1 MLELRPYQRAAID
14 GLYDYWSSKKGDN
27 PLIVS
32 PTGSGKSLIIAH
44 LVKDAMSFPGTRVL
58 VLTHVKELLEQGATE
73 LLNLYR
79 EADVGFYSASLKKKM
94 LHRAVTFAG
103 IQSIHKRAFDMIPP
117 PDLVIVDECHL
128 IPRSDSTRY
137 NKFLSDLKLANPAVK
152 IVGLTATPYR
162 LDSGWLHKGEGAIFD
177 GIAYDIPVADLM
189 EQGFLAPVVSKAGA
203 RKIDL
208 SEVGHRGGEFIESE
222 LAKAASDPELVRETV
237 AEIVQYGADR
247 KAWLIFACGVIH
259 ANMIRDEFQAHGIEA
274 HVVTGADGMTERA
287 EKIERFRRGAYKCLI
302 NVNVLTTG
310 FNVPH
315 VDLIGIVRATESAG
329 LYVQI
334 VGRGTRLAP
343 GKTDCLAE
351 GQKVL
356 TNHGLIPIEDIEL
369 WHKLWDGVEWVSHD
383 GVICKGEKEVITYD
397 GITATPDHKCW
408 TPQGWKTIRELQQ
421 KGTSLTQTGDGW
433 RPIKLSDDSFRKY
446 NPKRKKTPSIYVNS
460 LLDLRAAIRKILGQ
474 YSSWNGWMPEVR
486 TQEELSKAS
495 SWRPEVVV
503 ESLYS
508 SKAKMH
514 KPIRLCMGSLRR
526 SWNKILLQVSFC
538 NGSMDNGQHSRVG
551 QSLSA
556 NRSHRQQFGLSRRQ
570 FADGEC
576 FIQYEQPKKKQPNA
590 TGSSVYDEIPKGE
603 ICSIDTNKINRT
615 RVDGSTNCREMEY
628 TKQQTKRRVW
638 DIINAGP
645 RNRFTCEGKLVS
657 NCLVLDYGDNVM
669 RHGFIDKVKP
679 KIKSKSDDGEAP
691 CKECPSCQ
699 TIQHAAMR
707 NCVTC
712 GYAFPPPVLNHG
724 NKAYSGAMISTQV
737 QAEWVDVDDVGY
749 SRWRKEGKPDS
760 IRVTY
765 YCGLIKVSEWLCPD
779 HGGYAAERYIKRMAA
794 LGATATTTEE
804 AITECDTWIR
814 PSKIKVKPNDKF
826 YDIVQLDYSKPQRI
840 TEAERA
846 ELMEPL

>member
-1 MLELRPYQRAAID
+1 MLDLRSYQRAAID
-14 GLYDYWSSKKGDN
+14 GLYDYWASKKGDN
-27 PLIVS
+27 PLIVA

-58 VLTHVKELLEQGATE
+58 MLTHVKELLEQNAAE
-73 LLNLYR
+73 LINLYP
-79 EADVGFYSASLKKKM
+79 EADVGFYSASLKKKV

-103 IQSIHKRAFDMIPP
+103 IQSIHKRAFDMIPA

-128 IPRSDSTRY
+128 IPRTDSTRY
-137 NKFLSDLKLANPAVK
+137 NKFLSDLKKANPGVK

-237 AEIVQYGADR
+237 AEIVECGAER
-247 KAWLIFACGVIH
+247 RAWLIFACGVIH
-259 ANMIRDEFQAHGIEA
+259 ANMLRDEFETHGIEA
-274 HVVTGADGMTERA
+274 HVVTGADGMTERG
-287 EKIERFRRGAYKCLI
+287 EKIERFRRGEFKCLI

-334 VGRGTRLAP
+334 VGRGTRIAP
-343 GKTDCLAE
+343 GK
-351 GQKVL
+351 
-356 TNHGLIPIEDIEL
+356 
-369 WHKLWDGVEWVSHD
+369 
-383 GVICKGEKEVITYD
+383 
-397 GITATPDHKCW
+397 
-408 TPQGWKTIRELQQ
+408 
-421 KGTSLTQTGDGW
+421 
-433 RPIKLSDDSFRKY
+433 
-446 NPKRKKTPSIYVNS
+446 
-460 LLDLRAAIRKILGQ
+460 
-474 YSSWNGWMPEVR
+474 
-486 TQEELSKAS
+486 
-495 SWRPEVVV
+495 
-503 ESLYS
+503 
-508 SKAKMH
+508 
-514 KPIRLCMGSLRR
+514 
-526 SWNKILLQVSFC
+526 
-538 NGSMDNGQHSRVG
+538 
-551 QSLSA
+551 
-556 NRSHRQQFGLSRRQ
+556 
-570 FADGEC
+570 AD
-576 FIQYEQPKKKQPNA
+576 
-590 TGSSVYDEIPKGE
+590 
-603 ICSIDTNKINRT
+603 
-615 RVDGSTNCREMEY
+615 
-628 TKQQTKRRVW
+628 
-638 DIINAGP
+638 
-645 RNRFTCEGKLVS
+645 
-657 NCLVLDYGDNVM
+657 CLVLDYGDNVI

-679 KIKSKSDDGEAP
+679 KIKGKSEDGEAP

-707 NCVTC
+707 NCVVC

-724 NKAYSGAMISTQV
+724 NRAYSGAMISTQV

-779 HGGYAAERYIKRMAA
+779 HGGYAAERYIKRKAA

-804 AITECDTWIR
+804 AMLECDQWIK
-814 PSKIKVKPNDKF
+814 PSRIKVKPNDKF
-826 YDIVQLDYSKPQRI
+826 YDIVQLDYSPRKRLSD
-840 TEAERA
+840 AERA
-846 ELMEPL
+846 ELLEPLF

>member
-14 GLYDYWSSKKGDN
+14 GLYDYWATKKGDN
-27 PLIVS
+27 PLIVA

-44 LVKDAMSFPGTRVL
+44 MVKDAMSFPGTRVL
-58 VLTHVKELLEQGATE
+58 MLTHVKELLEQNATE
-73 LLNLYR
+73 LLNMYR
-79 EADVGFYSASLKKKM
+79 DADVGFYSASLKKKV

-237 AEIVQYGADR
+237 AEIVKYGADR
-247 KAWLIFACGVIH
+247 RSWLIFACGVIH
-259 ANMIRDEFQAHGIEA
+259 ANMIRDEFQVHGIEA

-343 GKTDCLAE
+343 GKTDCL
-351 GQKVL
+351 
-356 TNHGLIPIEDIEL
+356 
-369 WHKLWDGVEWVSHD
+369 
-383 GVICKGEKEVITYD
+383 
-397 GITATPDHKCW
+397 
-408 TPQGWKTIRELQQ
+408 
-421 KGTSLTQTGDGW
+421 
-433 RPIKLSDDSFRKY
+433 
-446 NPKRKKTPSIYVNS
+446 
-460 LLDLRAAIRKILGQ
+460 
-474 YSSWNGWMPEVR
+474 
-486 TQEELSKAS
+486 
-495 SWRPEVVV
+495 
-503 ESLYS
+503 
-508 SKAKMH
+508 
-514 KPIRLCMGSLRR
+514 
-526 SWNKILLQVSFC
+526 
-538 NGSMDNGQHSRVG
+538 
-551 QSLSA
+551 
-556 NRSHRQQFGLSRRQ
+556 
-570 FADGEC
+570 
-576 FIQYEQPKKKQPNA
+576 
-590 TGSSVYDEIPKGE
+590 
-603 ICSIDTNKINRT
+603 
-615 RVDGSTNCREMEY
+615 
-628 TKQQTKRRVW
+628 
-638 DIINAGP
+638 
-645 RNRFTCEGKLVS
+645 
-657 NCLVLDYGDNVM
+657 VLDYGDNVM

-679 KIKSKSDDGEAP
+679 KIKSKTEDGEAP

-737 QAEWVDVDDVGY
+737 QTEWVDVDDVGY

-779 HGGYAAERYIKRMAA
+779 HGGYAAERYIKRKAA

-804 AITECDTWIR
+804 AMTECDTWIK

-826 YDIVQLDYSKPQRI
+826 YDIVQFDYSKPQRL

>member
-1 MLELRPYQRAAID
+1 VLELRPYQRAAID
-14 GLYDYWSSKKGDN
+14 GLYDYWATKKGNN
-27 PLIVS
+27 PLIVA

-44 LVKDAMSFPGTRVL
+44 LVKDAMGFPGTRVL
-58 VLTHVKELLEQGATE
+58 MLTHVKELLEQNATE

-79 EADVGFYSASLKKKM
+79 DADVGFYSASLKKKA
-94 LHRAVTFAG
+94 LHHAVTFAG

-117 PDLVIVDECHL
+117 PDLVIVDECFTGETKVLTSRGHIRIDQVSCGDVVLNQSGYGVVHAISCKPVFETYRIETDDGQITECTGNHPFFTERGWIKASEMVVGEGLFGVEDMRVLWEGILSLGENEGWKSIKRYGGNALGKAEMLLHSVCKEIQPDIIECSGEEKNQQSSKGNSSFAYQTWRKRAIAAFAAISSSTRPRRWVDGGTLDKDECRSQERDISKLLQGRYSKPGNDDGHRTRRREPHIIGKAGAGSKKSKISRRPWVVNISRIKREIPVPVFNIQVSGHPSYFANGVAVHNCHL

-189 EQGFLAPVVSKAGA
+189 EQGFLAPVVSKAGV

-208 SEVGHRGGEFIESE
+208 SNVGKRGGEFIESE

-237 AEIVQYGADR
+237 AEIVQYGSDR

-259 ANMIRDEFQAHGIEA
+259 ANMIRDEFQVHGIEA

-343 GKTDCLAE
+343 GKTDCL
-351 GQKVL
+351 
-356 TNHGLIPIEDIEL
+356 
-369 WHKLWDGVEWVSHD
+369 
-383 GVICKGEKEVITYD
+383 
-397 GITATPDHKCW
+397 
-408 TPQGWKTIRELQQ
+408 
-421 KGTSLTQTGDGW
+421 
-433 RPIKLSDDSFRKY
+433 
-446 NPKRKKTPSIYVNS
+446 
-460 LLDLRAAIRKILGQ
+460 
-474 YSSWNGWMPEVR
+474 
-486 TQEELSKAS
+486 
-495 SWRPEVVV
+495 
-503 ESLYS
+503 
-508 SKAKMH
+508 
-514 KPIRLCMGSLRR
+514 
-526 SWNKILLQVSFC
+526 
-538 NGSMDNGQHSRVG
+538 
-551 QSLSA
+551 
-556 NRSHRQQFGLSRRQ
+556 
-570 FADGEC
+570 
-576 FIQYEQPKKKQPNA
+576 
-590 TGSSVYDEIPKGE
+590 
-603 ICSIDTNKINRT
+603 
-615 RVDGSTNCREMEY
+615 
-628 TKQQTKRRVW
+628 
-638 DIINAGP
+638 
-645 RNRFTCEGKLVS
+645 
-657 NCLVLDYGDNVM
+657 VLDYGDNVM

-679 KIKSKSDDGEAP
+679 KIKSKTEDGEAP

-826 YDIVQLDYSKPQRI
+826 YDIVQLDYSKPQRL

>member
-1 MLELRPYQRAAID
+1 MLDLRPYQRAAID
-14 GLYDYWSSKKGDN
+14 GLYNYWAAKKGDN
-27 PLIVS
+27 PLIVA

-58 VLTHVKELLEQGATE
+58 MLTHVKELLEQNATE

-79 EADVGFYSASLKKKM
+79 EADVGFYSASLKKKV

-103 IQSIHKRAFDMIPP
+103 IQSIHKRAFEMIPP

-237 AEIVQYGADR
+237 AEIVKYGADR
-247 KAWLIFACGVIH
+247 RAWLIFACGVIH
-259 ANMIRDEFQAHGIEA
+259 ANMIRDEFQTHGIEA

-287 EKIERFRRGAYKCLI
+287 EKIERFRRGDYKCLI

-315 VDLIGIVRATESAG
+315 VDLVALVRATESAG

-334 VGRGTRLAP
+334 VGRGTRIAP
-343 GKTDCLAE
+343 GKTD
-351 GQKVL
+351 
-356 TNHGLIPIEDIEL
+356 
-369 WHKLWDGVEWVSHD
+369 
-383 GVICKGEKEVITYD
+383 
-397 GITATPDHKCW
+397 
-408 TPQGWKTIRELQQ
+408 
-421 KGTSLTQTGDGW
+421 
-433 RPIKLSDDSFRKY
+433 
-446 NPKRKKTPSIYVNS
+446 
-460 LLDLRAAIRKILGQ
+460 
-474 YSSWNGWMPEVR
+474 
-486 TQEELSKAS
+486 
-495 SWRPEVVV
+495 
-503 ESLYS
+503 
-508 SKAKMH
+508 
-514 KPIRLCMGSLRR
+514 
-526 SWNKILLQVSFC
+526 
-538 NGSMDNGQHSRVG
+538 
-551 QSLSA
+551 
-556 NRSHRQQFGLSRRQ
+556 
-570 FADGEC
+570 
-576 FIQYEQPKKKQPNA
+576 
-590 TGSSVYDEIPKGE
+590 
-603 ICSIDTNKINRT
+603 
-615 RVDGSTNCREMEY
+615 
-628 TKQQTKRRVW
+628 
-638 DIINAGP
+638 
-645 RNRFTCEGKLVS
+645 
-657 NCLVLDYGDNVM
+657 CLVLDYGDNVM

-679 KIKSKSDDGEAP
+679 KIKSKVEDGEAP

-707 NCVTC
+707 NCVVC

-779 HGGYAAERYIKRMAA
+779 HGGYAAERYIKRKAA
-794 LGATATTTEE
+794 LGANANTTEE
-804 AITECDTWIR
+804 AINECDHWTR
-814 PSKIKVKPNDKF
+814 PRRIKVKPNDKF
-826 YDIVQLDYSKPQRI
+826 HDIVQLDYSQPQRL
-840 TEAERA
+840 TDAERA
-846 ELMEPL
+846 ELMEPLF

>member
-1 MLELRPYQRAAID
+1 MLELRPYQRDAID
-14 GLYDYWSSKKGDN
+14 GLYEYWANKKGDN
-27 PLIVS
+27 PLIVA

-58 VLTHVKELLEQGATE
+58 MLTHVKELLEQNATE

-103 IQSIHKRAFDMIPP
+103 IQSIHKRAFDMMPP

-189 EQGFLAPVVSKAGA
+189 EQGFLAPVVSKAGV

-208 SEVGHRGGEFIESE
+208 SEVGLRGGEFIESE

-259 ANMIRDEFQAHGIEA
+259 ANMIRDEFQVHGIEA

-343 GKTDCLAE
+343 GKTDCL
-351 GQKVL
+351 
-356 TNHGLIPIEDIEL
+356 
-369 WHKLWDGVEWVSHD
+369 
-383 GVICKGEKEVITYD
+383 
-397 GITATPDHKCW
+397 
-408 TPQGWKTIRELQQ
+408 
-421 KGTSLTQTGDGW
+421 
-433 RPIKLSDDSFRKY
+433 
-446 NPKRKKTPSIYVNS
+446 
-460 LLDLRAAIRKILGQ
+460 
-474 YSSWNGWMPEVR
+474 
-486 TQEELSKAS
+486 
-495 SWRPEVVV
+495 
-503 ESLYS
+503 
-508 SKAKMH
+508 
-514 KPIRLCMGSLRR
+514 
-526 SWNKILLQVSFC
+526 
-538 NGSMDNGQHSRVG
+538 
-551 QSLSA
+551 
-556 NRSHRQQFGLSRRQ
+556 
-570 FADGEC
+570 
-576 FIQYEQPKKKQPNA
+576 
-590 TGSSVYDEIPKGE
+590 
-603 ICSIDTNKINRT
+603 
-615 RVDGSTNCREMEY
+615 
-628 TKQQTKRRVW
+628 
-638 DIINAGP
+638 
-645 RNRFTCEGKLVS
+645 
-657 NCLVLDYGDNVM
+657 VLDYGDNVM

-679 KIKSKSDDGEAP
+679 KIKGKSEDGKAP

-737 QAEWVDVDDVGY
+737 QAEWVIVDDVGY

-794 LGATATTTEE
+794 LGATAITTEE

-814 PSKIKVKPNDKF
+814 PIKIKVKPNDKF
-826 YDIVQLDYSKPQRI
+826 YDIVQLDYSRPQRL